1 MNQIDENWS
10 SIEGDQSLPF
20 AKLRVQY
27 YSAMMQI
34 IARIESLDQQ
44 LALSCARN
52 PIHHIEKR
60 IKSFHSISEKLAKQN
75 RSVTIETIRAN
86 VLDVAG
92 IRIVCSYVEDI
103 YRVADMLKLQDDLQL
118 IQIKDYI
125 ETPKPSGYRSY
136 HMTVGAAVYGI
147 DGKQMIPVE
156 IQMRTIA
163 MDFWASLEHQ
173 LKYKTNAMVSSSMR
187 ERLHSVAETIW
198 FTDVEMQSIYMDI
211 NAIR

>member
-1 MNQIDENWS
+1 MNQVYENWPNS
-10 SIEGDQSLPF
+10 EDEQSLPL
-20 AKLRVQY
+20 AKLRIQY

-34 IARIESLDQQ
+34 IARVESLDQQ

-60 IKSFHSISEKLAKQN
+60 IKSFHSITDKLAKKN
-75 RSVTIETIRAN
+75 LPATIQAIQENI
-86 VLDVAG
+86 LDVAG
-92 IRIVCSYVEDI
+92 IRIICSYVEDI
-103 YRVADMLKLQDDLQL
+103 YRVADMLKQQDDLHV

-125 ETPKPSGYRSY
+125 ETPKPNGYRSY
-136 HMTVGAAVYGI
+136 HMTVRTTVYGI

-173 LKYKTNAMVSSSMR
+173 LKYKTNAMLSKSIR
-187 ERLHSVAETIW
+187 DRLHSVAETIW
-198 FTDVEMQSIYMDI
+198 LTDVEMQSIYMVI
-211 NAIR
+211 NTI